1 MSSETIFSIFVSTS
15 IKSIAVLAAAWIVAF
30 LMRGRSAASRHLVW
44 IAAAI
49 GLLLLPFLT
58 IALPQLSMPGGAL
71 VSSATAMFQTTVTAR
86 PGSQT
91 AVIRETSHAN
101 PTTSTAPS
109 SRRTVDWRFW
119 ILTSWVMG
127 ITLVIARMILG
138 NIVVGRAR
146 RRATP
151 FADRALGQEL
161 AQTLGISN
169 RVDILESRAGSMPM
183 TIGFL
188 RPAVFLPADAAE
200 WSEDRRRSVLL
211 HELAHI
217 SRADVAAQLFARVAF
232 SLYWWNPLAWMAAR
246 EMTKERERATDD
258 LVLNAGTRASDY
270 AAHLLEIARTAVLT
284 PSLNWAAIA
293 MARPSKTRRSELE
306 ARLIAILD
314 TNANRKSA
322 SRAWAWVAAVIG
334 IALVAPLAA
343 VHAQDAK
350 PQTIPADV
358 DAYIRAANSQKN
370 HEMLE
375 RAAKA
380 AEDAQKYDTA
390 QALLQSAAAIRATVS
405 GDQSEQYAL
414 GLMKLGDLEQKRNN
428 AASATDFYT
437 KAANILGAKPAAIP
451 ALMYLGTAAVG
462 RRDFEAAYGFFQR
475 AQNAD
480 PVQGLKA
487 YMWMAIVRQL
497 EGKPEDAEALYKLAL
512 TSLDPQSL
520 DTANTMQVYAHF
532 LKGFRTRSD
541 EVADLEARAE
551 AIRKAIAPPTVAPT
565 ALPAGVYKIG
575 GDVHQPSLISKVE
588 PQYSELARIAGFA
601 GSVSLSIVVGT
612 DGVPTN
618 IQVRRPLGFGLD
630 EKAVEAVGKWV
641 FKPGTKDGQP
651 VPVIAVIDVNFRLL

>member
-1 MSSETIFSIFVSTS
+1 MSSEAIFSVFISTS

-44 IAAAI
+44 IGAAVA
-49 GLLLLPFLT
+49 LLVLPFLT
-58 IALPQLSMPGGAL
+58 IALPQLSMPGTAL
-71 VSSATAMFQTTVTAR
+71 VSSAAAVFQTTVTAR
-86 PGSQT
+86 PASQT
-91 AVIRETSHAN
+91 AGLPETSHPN
-101 PTTSTAPS
+101 PTTSTSPAS
-109 SRRTVDWRFW
+109 ARTIVNWRFW
-119 ILTSWVMG
+119 VLSFWAAGVV
-127 ITLVIARMILG
+127 LAIARMILG
-138 NIVVGRAR
+138 NIVVWRVR

-161 AQTLGISN
+161 AQTLGISSH
-169 RVDILESRAGSMPM
+169 VDILESRARSMPM

-246 EMTKERERATDD
+246 AMTKERERATDD
-258 LVLNAGTRASDY
+258 LVLNTGTRASDY
-270 AAHLLEIARTAVLT
+270 AAHLLEIARTAVLA

-293 MARPSKTRRSELE
+293 MARPSKGRRSELE

-314 TNANRKSA
+314 ANANRNSA
-322 SRAWAWVAAVIG
+322 SRAWSWIAAAIA

-343 VHAQDAK
+343 VHAQEAK

-375 RAAKA
+375 RAAKT
-380 AEDAQKYDTA
+380 AEEAQKYDTA
-390 QALLQSAAAIRATVS
+390 QALLQSAADIRASVS
-405 GDQSEQYAL
+405 GDQSEQYAV
-414 GLMKLGDLEQKRNN
+414 GLMKLGDLEEKRKNV
-428 AASATDFYT
+428 ASATDFYT
-437 KAANILGAKPAAIP
+437 KAANILGARPEAVS
-451 ALMYLGTAAVG
+451 ALMYLGKAALG
-462 RRDFEAAYGFFQR
+462 RRDFEQAYNFFERVQL
-475 AQNAD
+475 AD
-480 PVQGLKA
+480 RVQGLRA

-497 EGKPEDAEALYKLAL
+497 EGKSEQAESLYKEALA
-512 TSLDPQSL
+512 TQDPQSL
-520 DTANTMQVYAHF
+520 DAANTMQVYAHF

-551 AIRKAIAPPTVAPT
+551 AIRKAIAPAAAPT

-575 GDVHQPSLISKVE
+575 GDVHQPTLISKVE

-601 GSVSLSIVVGT
+601 GSVSLSVVIGP
-612 DGVPTN
+612 DGIPTN

-641 FKPGTKDGQP
+641 FKPGMKDGQP
-651 VPVIAVIDVNFRLL
+651 VPVIAVIDVSFRLL